1 MGIEPLQRGRREAH
15 SLTRLA
21 IDPAYATKLFF
32 QLARY
37 LKNRFAGG
45 RPRYF
50 AFAPSDMG
58 TVSRSLS
65 DFTMS

>member
-1 MGIEPLQRGRREAH
+1 MLRRNAIRQKE
-15 SLTRLA
+15 LTA
-21 IDPAYATKLFF
+21 PGG
-32 QLARY
+32 
-37 LKNRFAGG
+37 NRFAGG